1 MSEGKGSS
9 NLKKDES
16 KKKVEVPKD
25 DPVADPILELKDMFA
40 QFLISSR
47 KTISRAIVPI
57 FPHNPN
63 FIVSTTAF
71 TLLSQFN

>member
-40 QFLISSR
+40 QFLISSKDNQSR
-47 KTISRAIVPI
+47 NRADISSQSQLHRFNNCIHTFVTI
-57 FPHNPN
+57 
-63 FIVSTTAF
+63 
-71 TLLSQFN
+71 